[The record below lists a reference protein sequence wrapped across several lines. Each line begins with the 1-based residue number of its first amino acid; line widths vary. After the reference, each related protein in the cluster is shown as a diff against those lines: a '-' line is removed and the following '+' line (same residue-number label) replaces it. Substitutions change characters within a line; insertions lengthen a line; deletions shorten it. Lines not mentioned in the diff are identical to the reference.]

1 MLTTTNILKSAVLG
15 TGLIIATEASAHLPP
30 PLIPTAL
37 VEDVKSTAAD
47 VAFMDYVGT
56 GQVIKLGPNGAL
68 VLSYLKSCEHE
79 VITGGTVTVGTDHSE
94 VDGGKVTRTKIA
106 CDGGK
111 VELSSQQATETA
123 ATAFR
128 LQNAPHETV
137 LYARAPIIEIPR
149 LHPGDSRKL
158 VIERIDA
165 PGEHFA
171 IKVSEGLSDGGFYD
185 LAKINKLLTPGATY
199 RARIEDH
206 SVVFKIDAGAMSGRG
221 PIVGRLL
228 RFQSS

>member
-1 MLTTTNILKSAVLG
+1 MKTKILKVVVLA
-15 TGLIIATEASAHLPP
+15 TGLIIATEASAHLAA

-37 VEDVKSTAAD
+37 VEDVKGTAAG
-47 VAFMDYVGT
+47 VEFMDYVGA
-56 GQVIKLGPNGAL
+56 GQVIKLGPSGAV

-79 VITGGTVTVGTDHSE
+79 VITGGTVLVGTDHSE
-94 VDGGKVTRTKIA
+94 VDGGNFVRTKVP

-111 VELSSQQATETA
+111 VELSSKQAAETA

-137 LYARAPIIEIPR
+137 LYARAPVVEIPK
-149 LHPGDSRKL
+149 LHPGDSAEL
-158 VIERIDA
+158 VIERVDP

-171 IKVSEGLSDGGFYD
+171 IKIGEGLSGGGFYD
-185 LAKINKLLTPGATY
+185 LAKTNTLLTPGATY
-199 RARIEDH
+199 RASIGDH
-206 SVVFKIDAGAMSGRG
+206 KVIFKIDASAKSDRG
-221 PIVGRLL
+221 PIVSRLL

>member
-1 MLTTTNILKSAVLG
+1 MATKILKSAVLA
-15 TGLIIATEASAHLPP
+15 TGLIIATKASAHLPA

-37 VEDVKSTAAD
+37 VEDVKSSTAD
-47 VAFMDYVGT
+47 VEFMDYVGT
-56 GQVIKLGPNGAL
+56 GQVIRLGPNGAL

-79 VITGGTVTVGTDHSE
+79 VIVGGTVVVGAEHSE
-94 VDGGKVTRTKIA
+94 VDGGKVTRTKVA

-111 VELSSQQATETA
+111 VEVSSQQATETA

-149 LHPGDSRKL
+149 LHPGDSREL
-158 VIERIDA
+158 VFERIDP
-165 PGEHFA
+165 PGERFA
-171 IKVSEGLSDGGFYD
+171 VKISEGLYDGGFYD
-185 LAKINKLLTPGATY
+185 LAKTNRTLAPGATY
-199 RARIEDH
+199 RA
-206 SVVFKIDAGAMSGRG
+206 SVGDYKIIFKIDANAKSGRV
-221 PIVGRLL
+221 PIVSRLL

>member
-1 MLTTTNILKSAVLG
+1 MTIKILKGAVLT
-15 TGLIIATEASAHLPP
+15 TGLIIATGASAHLPA

-37 VEDVKSTAAD
+37 VEDVKSTTGD
-47 VAFMDYVGT
+47 VAFMDYVGA
-56 GQVIKLGPNGAL
+56 GQVIKLGSSGAL

-79 VITGGTVTVGTDHSE
+79 VITGGTVIVGTEQSE
-94 VDGGKVTRTKIA
+94 VDGGSVTRTKVA

-111 VELSSQQATETA
+111 IEVSSRQATESA

-128 LQNAPHETV
+128 LQNAPHENV

-149 LHPGDSRKL
+149 LHPGDRPEL
-158 VIERIDA
+158 VIERIDP

-171 IKVSEGLSDGGFYD
+171 IKIGESLYGGGFYD
-185 LAKINKLLTPGATY
+185 LAKTKRMLSPGATY
-199 RARIEDH
+199 SASIGENKII
-206 SVVFKIDAGAMSGRG
+206 FKIDASAKSGGG
-221 PIVGRLL
+221 PIVSRLL

>member
-1 MLTTTNILKSAVLG
+1 MVTNIFKGAVLA
-15 TGLIIATEASAHLPP
+15 TGLIIATEASAHPP
-30 PLIPTAL
+30 APLIPTAL
-37 VEDVKSTAAD
+37 VEDVKSTTAD

-56 GQVIKLGPNGAL
+56 GQVIKLGPSGAL

-79 VITGGTVTVGTDHSE
+79 VITGGTVIVGSDRSE
-94 VDGGKVTRTKIA
+94 VDGGKVTRTKVA

-111 VELSSQQATETA
+111 LELSSQQATETA

-137 LYARAPIIEIPR
+137 LYARAPMIEIPR
-149 LHPGDSRKL
+149 LHPGDGRKL

-171 IKVSEGLSDGGFYD
+171 IKISEGLSDGGFYD
-185 LAKINKLLTPGATY
+185 LAKINKLLAPGATY
-199 RARIEDH
+199 RASIADH
-206 SVVFKIDAGAMSGRG
+206 RVIFKIDASAISGRG
-221 PIVGRLL
+221 SVVGRLL

>member
-1 MLTTTNILKSAVLG
+1 MATKILKGAVLA
-15 TGLIIATEASAHLPP
+15 TGLVLATKASAHLPA

-37 VEDVKSTAAD
+37 VEDVKSNTD
-47 VAFMDYVGT
+47 VEFMEYVGT
-56 GQVIKLGPNGAL
+56 GQVIKLGPSGAL

-79 VITGGTVTVGTDHSE
+79 VIVGGTVVVGTERSE
-94 VDGGKVTRTKIA
+94 VDGGKVTRTKVA

-111 VELSSQQATETA
+111 VEVSSQEATETA

-149 LHPGDSRKL
+149 LHPGDSREL
-158 VIERIDA
+158 VFERIDP
-165 PGEHFA
+165 PGERFT
-171 IKVSEGLSDGGFYD
+171 IKISEGLNDGGFYD
-185 LAKINKLLTPGATY
+185 LAKTNRTLVPGATY
-199 RARIEDH
+199 RA
-206 SVVFKIDAGAMSGRG
+206 SVGDYKIIFKIDASAKSGRV
-221 PIVGRLL
+221 PIVSRLL

>member
-1 MLTTTNILKSAVLG
+1 MATKHLKAAVLA
-15 TGLIIATEASAHLPP
+15 TGLVIATEASAHLSA

-37 VEDVKSTAAD
+37 VEDVKSPTAN

-56 GQVIKLGPNGAL
+56 GQIIKLGPSDVL

-79 VITGGTVTVGTDHSE
+79 IITGGTVIVGTDSSE
-94 VDGGKVTRTKIA
+94 VDGGKVARTKVA

-128 LQNAPHETV
+128 LQNAPHEVV
-137 LYARAPIIEIPR
+137 LYGRAPVIEIPR
-149 LHPGDSRKL
+149 LHPGESRDL
-158 VIERIDA
+158 VIERID
-165 PGEHFA
+165 PLGERFA
-171 IKVSEGLSDGGFYD
+171 INIGEGLSDGGFYD
-185 LAKINKLLTPGATY
+185 LAKSNKLLTPGATY
-199 RARIEDH
+199 RASIEDH
-206 SVVFKIDAGAMSGRG
+206 RVIFKIDASAKSGRG
-221 PIVGRLL
+221 TIVGRLL